1 MSPTTNGHY
10 APRDPT
16 LSPVGHSN
24 GYVNSLLHA
33 HTDMDSG
40 AYTHRP
46 LLPGVYVPTV
56 CFFKEM
62 SEDLDIPTIKKHAVR
77 MAQAG
82 VAGITTQGSN
92 GEAVSLSHRERQQV
106 TAATRQALDE
116 AGYHDMPIIVG
127 CGAQSTRETI
137 ELCHDALLSGGDY
150 VLVLPPAYYKGLM
163 SNSDLYQYFV
173 DVANDSPL
181 PVLIYNFPG
190 AASGLD
196 LDSDFISKLAK
207 HRNIVG
213 CKLTCGNSGKLARVA
228 AAANASTPTEM
239 GSGFMAMGGSAD
251 FTLQTLVAG
260 GSGVIAGLANIA
272 PKACV
277 AIIKYYAAGKIKE
290 AKRIQAIVARG
301 DWAAIQ
307 GGLVGTKSCL
317 QTFFGYGGY
326 ARKPLPKPD
335 HEEALRWEMAFQEI
349 VDFEETL

>member
-16 LSPVGHSN
+16 LGSN
-24 GYVNSLLHA
+24 GYSNGLLHG
-33 HTDMDSG
+33 HTDLNSG

-46 LLPGVYVPTV
+46 LVPGVYVPTV
-56 CFFKEM
+56 CFFHER
-62 SEDLDIPTIKKHAVR
+62 SEDLDIATIKKHTIR
-77 MAQAG
+77 MAEAG

-92 GEAVSLSHRERQQV
+92 GEAVSLSHRERRQV
-106 TAATRQALDE
+106 TAATREALDN
-116 AGYHDMPIIVG
+116 AGFQDMPIIVG

-163 SNSDLYQYFV
+163 SNADLYSYFR
-173 DVANDSPL
+173 DIAEESPL
-181 PVLIYNFPG
+181 PILIYNYPG

-196 LDSDFISKLAK
+196 LDSDFISKLAQ
-207 HRNIVG
+207 HPNIVG
-213 CKLTCGNSGKLARVA
+213 CKLTCGNSGKLARIA
-228 AAANASTPTEM
+228 AAANASTPADI

-251 FTLQTLVAG
+251 FTLQTLIAG

-277 AIIKYYAAGKIKE
+277 SIVNLYAAGKIKE
-290 AKRIQAIVARG
+290 AKRLQAIVARG

-307 GGLVGTKSCL
+307 GGLVGTKSGL

-326 ARKPLPKPD
+326 ARKPLPKPTSD
-335 HEEALRWEMAFQEI
+335 EALKWEMGFQEI
-349 VDFEETL
+349 VDLEETL

>member
-10 APRDPT
+10 TPRDPT
-16 LSPVGHSN
+16 LGSN
-24 GYVNSLLHA
+24 GYPNGLLRT
-33 HTDMDSG
+33 HTDISGG

-46 LLPGVYVPTV
+46 LVPGVYVPTV
-56 CFFKEM
+56 CFFKEI

-77 MAQAG
+77 MAEAG
-82 VAGITTQGSN
+82 VAGIATQGSN

-116 AGYHDMPIIVG
+116 AGFHDLPIIVG
-127 CGAQSTRETI
+127 CGAQSTRESI
-137 ELCHDALLSGGDY
+137 ELCHDALISGGDY

-163 SNSDLYQYFV
+163 SNTDLYQYFL
-173 DVANDSPL
+173 DVADESPL
-181 PVLIYNFPG
+181 PVLIYNYPG

-207 HRNIVG
+207 HQNIVG
-213 CKLTCGNSGKLARVA
+213 CKLTCGNSGKLARIA
-228 AAANASTPTEM
+228 AASNASVPGDM

-251 FTLQTLVAG
+251 FTLQTLIAG

-277 AIIKYYAAGKIKE
+277 SIVRLYAQGKLKE
-290 AKRIQAIVARG
+290 AKRLQAIVARG
-301 DWAAIQ
+301 DWGAIQ

-317 QTFFGYGGY
+317 QTFFGYGGC
-326 ARKPLPKPD
+326 ARKPLPKPTHD
-335 HEEALRWEMAFQEI
+335 EALRWEMAFQEI
-349 VDFEETL
+349 VDLEETL

>member
-10 APRDPT
+10 ST
-16 LSPVGHSN
+16 N
-24 GYVNSLLHA
+24 GYSNSLLHA
-33 HTDMDSG
+33 HTDLNGS
-40 AYTHRP
+40 AYNHRP
-46 LLPGVYVPTV
+46 LVPGVYVPTV
-56 CFFKEM
+56 CFFHEL

-77 MAQAG
+77 MAKAG

-92 GEAVSLSHRERQQV
+92 GEAVSLSHSERKLV
-106 TAATRQALDE
+106 TAATREALDN
-116 AGYHDMPIIVG
+116 AGYQDMPIIVG

-137 ELCHDALLSGGDY
+137 ELCHEALFSGGDY
-150 VLVLPPAYYKGLM
+150 VLILPPAYYKSLM
-163 SNSDLYQYFV
+163 STTDLYDYFR
-173 DVANDSPL
+173 DVAEESPL

-196 LDSDFISKLAK
+196 LDSDFISKLAQ
-207 HRNIVG
+207 HPNIVG

-228 AAANASTPTEM
+228 AASNAITPTDH
-239 GSGFMAMGGSAD
+239 GPGFMAMGGSAD

-277 AIIKYYAAGKIKE
+277 SIIKLYAAGKIKE
-290 AKRIQAIVARG
+290 AKRLQAIVARG

-307 GGLVGTKSCL
+307 GGLVGTKSGL

-326 ARKPLPKPD
+326 ARKPLPKPTSD
-335 HEEALRWEMAFQEI
+335 EALKWERAFQEI
-349 VDFEETL
+349 IDLEETL